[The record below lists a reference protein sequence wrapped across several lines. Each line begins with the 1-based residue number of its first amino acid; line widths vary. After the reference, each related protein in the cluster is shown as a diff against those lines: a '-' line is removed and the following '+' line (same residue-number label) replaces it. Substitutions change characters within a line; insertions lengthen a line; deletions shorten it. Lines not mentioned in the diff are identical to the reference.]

1 MKTTLSNDELMV
13 LAIYQQPT
21 FVETKEEMLL
31 ALPFTE
37 EDPEVFEL
45 LQETIHKTESMTEE
59 EYQAVLEARAADKAA
74 AFPGQRCCK
83 TAQTRP
89 PSAPPLPTAYNTA
102 GSAPPP
108 GPSGR

>member
-21 FVETKEEMLL
+21 FSETKQEMFL

-45 LQETIHKTESMTEE
+45 LQDTIHKTESMSEE
-59 EYQAVLEARAADKAA
+59 EYLAL
-74 AFPGQRCCK
+74 
-83 TAQTRP
+83 
-89 PSAPPLPTAYNTA
+89 LPTLHDLRDLMNEEDTYE
-102 GSAPPP
+102 
-108 GPSGR
+108 

>member
-37 EDPEVFEL
+37 EDHEVFEL
-45 LQETIHKTESMTEE
+45 LQDTIHKTESMTEE
-59 EYQAVLEARAADKAA
+59 EYQAL
-74 AFPGQRCCK
+74 
-83 TAQTRP
+83 
-89 PSAPPLPTAYNTA
+89 LPRLHDLKDLMNEEDSYEQD
-102 GSAPPP
+102 
-108 GPSGR
+108 